1 MSDGTVTISTDL
13 DSSGFEAG
21 LNSLSSLS
29 VAAGNLIAQ
38 AVTKL
43 VDGIVSFG
51 TSAIQAGMDFD
62 SAMSQLAATMGTT
75 TDQISELEEKAK
87 ELGASTS
94 FSATEAA
101 EGLNILAQAGYNATE
116 QVGMIDSVLDLAA
129 AGATT
134 MDNAATYLT
143 TTLKGYCVASEDVG
157 DMTTYYSNLI
167 AKGATLVNTSVDEL
181 GTAMADS
188 AANANAYSQSVETT
202 TTALL
207 ALADGGYTGSE
218 AATGLNR
225 VMQSLYAPTD
235 LAATALK
242 SLGVSCYDEAG
253 NARDLLDVIE
263 DLESAT
269 ADLTE
274 EETNSYLQ
282 TILGTYGLKAYN
294 AITTKSAEDIDEL
307 TASLIDCENAA
318 SSMAATQLD
327 NLEGQI
333 TICKSAL
340 EGLEIAISDELSPTL
355 SEFVQFGTDQLGV
368 LTDAIGEGGLQGG
381 IEAIGTVLA
390 NLLTYIGELAP
401 SIIDTATNLI
411 HNFCEGLK
419 DTATTNS
426 AATSVVGNLISAIIS
441 CAGDIWSTA
450 LVLLTSFVQG
460 IADSVPD
467 IMASGVDMITALLDT
482 IEEYAPQLITSAASI
497 ISTFVTG
504 LGSGLPDLVSKGAEL
519 LGTVVQAILDELPGV
534 VSAAAEAVE
543 SFATGLIDN
552 LPNVVSAAQEIL
564 PQFVSTITGSLST
577 LSTAAVNIM
586 TSLGSYLQ
594 ENLPTIL
601 ETGLTALM
609 ELTASLRENA
619 GVLVDG
625 ALAMI
630 ESIATGLIDS
640 LPTLIETVPTIVSN
654 IANIIN
660 DNAPKLLE
668 TAFNLIVQLGQGLIE
683 AIPTLIENIPQ
694 IIQAIVD
701 VFTAFNWLD
710 LGSKV
715 MTLFKNGITSM
726 ISALKGAGKDVLN
739 SIYDAIKSLPSKL
752 MSLGKNAGT
761 FLKNGL
767 SAMIGAIKSVSS
779 NILSTIVSA
788 ISSLPS
794 KLLTLGKNAMTFLKN
809 GISSMISSIAS
820 TVGTIADTIVNYFMN
835 LPSEMVSIGKN
846 IINGLISGITSMVSS
861 LYSSIKNAL
870 SGLVDKAKSAL
881 GINSPS
887 KVMEEEVGVYI
898 PSGVAV
904 GVEKNA
910 AVAEEAVE
918 DMADGMVAA
927 AADTSAYE
935 EAGEAAAA
943 AMADG
948 VEAATADTSGMTL
961 DIDAKTDAL
970 QEKLDSLTAKV
981 SVALPDISTFLS
993 RLEAVVALRV
1003 EEVTATITAKTNNGV
1018 DVVDTQDSDRFDY
1031 EALAKAIIQ
1040 AFIAAGVAVKV
1051 NERELGRLIAK
1062 YA

>member
-13 DSSGFEAG
+13 DSSGFESG
-21 LNSLSSLS
+21 LKSLSSLAS
-29 VAAGNLIAQ
+29 TGLKATTAVITAAVAGIA
-38 AVTKL
+38 A
-43 VDGIVSFG
+43 FG
-51 TSAIQAGMDFD
+51 TSAVQAGMDFD

-75 TDQISELEEKAK
+75 TDQITDLEEKAK
-87 ELGASTS
+87 ELGKSTS

-129 AGATT
+129 AGATS

-157 DMTTYYSNLI
+157 DMTTYYSNPI

-225 VMQSLYAPTD
+225 VMQSLYAPTST
-235 LAATALK
+235 AADALDA
-242 SLGVSCYDEAG
+242 LGVSCYDESG

-263 DLESAT
+263 DLENAT
-269 ADLTE
+269 SGLTE
-274 EETNSYLQ
+274 EQTNSYLQ
-282 TILGTYGLKAYN
+282 SILGTYGLKAYN
-294 AITTKSAEDIDEL
+294 AITTKSAEDIDAL
-307 TASLIDCENAA
+307 TASLIDCEDAA
-318 SSMAATQLD
+318 ANMAATQLD
-327 NLEGQI
+327 NLEGDI

-340 EGLEIAISDELSPTL
+340 EGLEIAISDEVTPTL
-355 SEFVQFGTDQLGV
+355 RELVQFGTDQLGV
-368 LTDAIGEGGLQGG
+368 LTDAIGENGLQGG

-390 NLLTYIGELAP
+390 NLLSYIGELAP

-419 DTATTNS
+419 DTATTQSS
-426 AATSVVGNLISAIIS
+426 AVNIVGNLISAFLS

-450 LVLLTSFVQG
+450 LVLFTSFVQG

-467 IMASGVDMITALLDT
+467 IMDSAEDMVTTLVDT
-482 IEEYAPQLITSAASI
+482 IAEYAPKLITAATDI
-497 ISTFVTG
+497 IAKLVTG
-504 LGSGLPDLVSKGAEL
+504 LGNGLPSLVTQGAL
-519 LGTVVQAILDELPGV
+519 LLTTIADAI
-534 VSAAAEAVE
+534 
-543 SFATGLIDN
+543 IDN
-552 LPNVVSAAQEIL
+552 LPTIVSAALEGMQS
-564 PQFVSTITGSLST
+564 FVSGITEALPT
-577 LSTAAVNIM
+577 LSTAAVGIM
-586 TSLGSYLQ
+586 TSLGTYLQ

-601 ETGLTALM
+601 ATGLTALM

-630 ESIATGLIDS
+630 QSIATGLIDS
-640 LPTLIETVPTIVSN
+640 LPTLIETVPEIVSN

-668 TAFNLIVQLGQGLIE
+668 TALNLIVQLGQGLIN
-683 AIPTLIENIPQ
+683 AIPTLVANIPQ
-694 IIQAIVD
+694 IIQAIAD
-701 VFTAFNWLD
+701 VFTAFNWLN
-710 LGSKV
+710 LG
-715 MTLFKNGITSM
+715 KNIM
-726 ISALKGAGKDVLN
+726 SALKDGIQSMVAGLKPAGTDILN
-739 SIYDAIKSLPSKL
+739 GIYDAIKSLPSKL
-752 MSLGKNAGT
+752 LSLGQSG
-761 FLKNGL
+761 G
-767 SAMIGAIKSVSS
+767 SS
-779 NILSTIVSA
+779 LASGIRGMLSTITSAASAILNGIVSA
-788 ISSLPS
+788 ITNLPS
-794 KLLTLGKNAMTFLKN
+794 KLL
-809 GISSMISSIAS
+809 
-820 TVGTIADTIVNYFMN
+820 
-835 LPSEMVSIGKN
+835 SIGQNAVTKMKSVFNVSEWKNIGEN
-846 IINGLISGITSMVSS
+846 IINGIISGITSMVSS
-861 LYSSIKNAL
+861 LYDSIKNAL
-870 SGLVDKAKSAL
+870 SGLVSKAKKAL
-881 GINSPS
+881 GISSPS
-887 KVMEEEVGVYI
+887 KVMKKEVGVHI

-904 GVEKNA
+904 GVEENA

-927 AADTSAYE
+927 ASDTSAYE

-948 VEAATADTSGMTL
+948 VAAATADASGMML

-970 QEKLDSLTAKV
+970 QEKLDNLTAKV

-1018 DVVDTQDSDRFDY
+1018 GVVDTQDSDRFDY